1 MLELPHGWKGTNS
14 QERQMEQNREGG
26 RISCQDD
33 DFRYSAV
40 QSLGSFVGSCMI
52 SILLLILLLK

>member
-1 MLELPHGWKGTNS
+1 
-14 QERQMEQNREGG
+14 MEQNREGG